1 MSDTI
6 KVEIPTWTDMS
17 KTHKVWIKELQ
28 AYFAAIGQHR
38 ILDKSKAPTMPDAEF
53 PEVTTQEAFI
63 ARVTK
68 HPRASDLV
76 AMAGY
81 SGVVAR
87 FGLQWIHGSSR
98 SGASTDQE
106 PV

>member
-68 HPRASDLV
+68 HPRASDHDGSKADLHLHV
-76 AMAGY
+76 ALTKDTAYG
-81 SGVVAR
+81 
-87 FGLQWIHGSSR
+87 I
-98 SGASTDQE
+98 
-106 PV
+106 